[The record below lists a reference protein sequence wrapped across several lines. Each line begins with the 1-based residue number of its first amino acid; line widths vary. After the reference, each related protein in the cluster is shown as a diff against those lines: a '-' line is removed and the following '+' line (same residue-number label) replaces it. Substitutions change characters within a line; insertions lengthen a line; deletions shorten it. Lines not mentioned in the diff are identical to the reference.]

1 MTDTPQDGLHNG
13 MKDGLH
19 VHIERLGSA
28 HHALVSGLRLAVPP
42 GEILTLMGPSG
53 CGKSSVLGSI
63 AGTLASVSEGLLPLQ
78 LQGSVQLNGREL
90 SHLHTH
96 QRGVG
101 LVFQDALLFP
111 HMTVAE
117 NLLFAVPAIN
127 TSGTRSTNAQR
138 QARVQQALQEAE
150 LSGMG
155 ERDPSTLSGGQ
166 RARVALMRALL
177 AEPQALLLDEPFSKL
192 DAALRAQLRPWVFA
206 HVRERRIPVVLVT
219 HDEQDVADPQR
230 VLHLRATEESPHH
243 V

>member
-1 MTDTPQDGLHNG
+1 MNAGLQI
-13 MKDGLH
+13 D
-19 VHIERLGSA
+19 IERLGTA
-28 HHALVSGLRLAVPP
+28 AQTLVQDLHLHVPA

-53 CGKSSVLGSI
+53 CGKSSVLAAT
-63 AGTLASVSEGLLPLQ
+63 AGTLASVSEGLQPLQ
-78 LQGSVQLNGREL
+78 FEGRVQLNGRDL
-90 SHLHTH
+90 TALPTHL
-96 QRGVG
+96 RGVG
-101 LVFQDALLFP
+101 LVFQDALLFA

-117 NLLFAVPAIN
+117 NLLFAVSRTLPL
-127 TSGTRSTNAQR
+127 AQR

-150 LSGMG
+150 LSGLG

-230 VLHLRATEESPHH
+230 VVHLRATEESPTH

>member
-1 MTDTPQDGLHNG
+1 MNAGLQI
-13 MKDGLH
+13 D
-19 VHIERLGSA
+19 IERLGTA
-28 HHALVSGLRLAVPP
+28 AQTLVQDLHLHVPA

-53 CGKSSVLGSI
+53 CGKSSVLAAT
-63 AGTLASVSEGLLPLQ
+63 AGTLASVSEGLQPLQ
-78 LQGSVQLNGREL
+78 FEGRVQLNGRDL
-90 SHLHTH
+90 TALPTHL
-96 QRGVG
+96 RGVG
-101 LVFQDALLFP
+101 LVFQDALLFA

-117 NLLFAVPAIN
+117 NLLFAVPR
-127 TSGTRSTNAQR
+127 TLPLAQR
-138 QARVQQALQEAE
+138 QTRVQQALQEAE

-230 VLHLRATEESPHH
+230 VLHLHAASEESPSH

>member
-1 MTDTPQDGLHNG
+1 MNS
-13 MKDGLH
+13 GLH
-19 VHIERLGSA
+19 VDIDRLGSA
-28 HHALVSGLRLAVPP
+28 THTLVQGLRLEVPA

-53 CGKSSVLGSI
+53 CGKSSVLAAI
-63 AGTLASVSEGLLPLQ
+63 AGTLASVSEGLQPLQ
-78 LQGSVQLNGREL
+78 FAGRVLLNGRDL
-90 SHLHTH
+90 TPLPTH

-101 LVFQDALLFP
+101 LVFQDALLFA

-117 NLLFAVPAIN
+117 NLLFAVP
-127 TSGTRSTNAQR
+127 RSLPLAQR

-150 LSGMG
+150 LVGLG
-155 ERDPSTLSGGQ
+155 TRDPSTLSGGQ

-206 HVRERRIPVVLVT
+206 HVRERGIPVVLVT

>member
-1 MTDTPQDGLHNG
+1 MNS
-13 MKDGLH
+13 GLH
-19 VHIERLGSA
+19 VDIDRLGSA
-28 HHALVSGLRLAVPP
+28 THTLVQGLRLEVAA
-42 GEILTLMGPSG
+42 GESLTLMGPSG
-53 CGKSSVLGSI
+53 CGKSSVLAAI
-63 AGTLASVSEGLLPLQ
+63 AGTLASVSEGLQPLQ
-78 LQGSVQLNGREL
+78 FAGRVLLNGRDL
-90 SHLHTH
+90 TPLPTH

-101 LVFQDALLFP
+101 LVFQDALLFA

-117 NLLFAVPAIN
+117 NLLFAVP
-127 TSGTRSTNAQR
+127 RSLPLAQR
-138 QARVQQALQEAE
+138 QARVQQALQEAD
-150 LSGMG
+150 LVGLGS
-155 ERDPSTLSGGQ
+155 RDPSTLSGGQ

-230 VLHLRATEESPHH
+230 VLHLRASTEESPAH